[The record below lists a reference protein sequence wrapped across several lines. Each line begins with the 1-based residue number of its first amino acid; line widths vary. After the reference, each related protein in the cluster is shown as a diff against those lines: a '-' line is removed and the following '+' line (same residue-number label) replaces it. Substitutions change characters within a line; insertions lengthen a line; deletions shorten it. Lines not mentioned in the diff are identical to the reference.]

1 MINDATL
8 TKVKI
13 IGYKDNASNNAEKI
27 GEYEVMIN
35 PSSVNHTHTLNYNQ
49 EQPPGTTDI
58 EAKFK
63 SMAPQTLSFEIILD
77 GTGATGVKK
86 DVDDEIKKLKTIIY
100 DYYGDTHETTYV
112 EIVWG
117 SSIRFSGR
125 LTNMDITHTFFA
137 PSGKS
142 LRAKISLKFTSSSDL
157 KKQMKEMEKASPD
170 LTHLVTVK
178 VGDTLPL
185 MCERIYK
192 KSHYYLQIARI
203 NNLVDFRRLE
213 PGQELIF
220 PPIKK

>member
-13 IGYKDNASNNAEKI
+13 IAYEDSEGNKAKKD
-27 GEYEVMIN
+27 GTYEVMIN
-35 PSSVNHTHTLNYNQ
+35 PSSISHSHGITYQ
-49 EQPPGTTDI
+49 IDQPPGVVDAN
-58 EAKFK
+58 AKFQNI
-63 SMAPQTLSFEIILD
+63 SPQNLSFEIILD

-86 DVDDEIKKLKTIIY
+86 DVDKEIKKLKGVTY
-100 DYYGDTHETTYV
+100 DYYGESHETAYV
-112 EIVWG
+112 KIMWG
-117 SSIRFSGR
+117 SAVNFAGR
-125 LTNMDITHTFFA
+125 LTSMDITHTLFA

-142 LRAKISLKFTSSSDL
+142 LRAKVALKFISTSDL

-178 VGDTLPL
+178 IGDTLPL

-203 NNLVDFRRLE
+203 NNLVDFRKLE